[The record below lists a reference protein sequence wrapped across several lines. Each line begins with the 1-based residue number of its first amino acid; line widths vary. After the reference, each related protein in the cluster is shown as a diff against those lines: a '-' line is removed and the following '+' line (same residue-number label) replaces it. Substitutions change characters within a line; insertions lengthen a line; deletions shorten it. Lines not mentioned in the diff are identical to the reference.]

1 MGGHRIRPE
10 VAPGQPIEPRKN
22 PQERGIRWYETWNDH
37 ELFETLICDTVI
49 YCIQYTPLKL
59 NMAPKNGGWRTVLR
73 IFSESMFVLRVNGMS
88 VRHLHWNTNH
98 YLRSGNRANG
108 GGHHSAMIMRIRPG
122 SAVLSKSEV
131 WELALTW
138 KDITLPL
145 RNMEIQN
152 GSKLE

>member
-10 VAPGQPIEPRKN
+10 VAPGQPIEPPKK

-37 ELFETLICDTVI
+37 ELIETLICDTVI

-59 NMAPKNGGWRTVLR
+59 NMAPKNGGWRTVHR
-73 IFSESMFVLRVNGMS
+73 IFSGSMFVLRVNGMS
-88 VRHLHWNTNH
+88 VRHLHWNTTTICAPEIEPMEVDSAQQV
-98 YLRSGNRANG
+98 RSMGTCFDMKK
-108 GGHHSAMIMRIRPG
+108 HT
-122 SAVLSKSEV
+122 V
-131 WELALTW
+131 
-138 KDITLPL
+138 TLPL